1 MGMPSITKSVSPLP
15 KVRVTRRNSTPGRP
29 HEAHS
34 GLDEVD
40 RDDVENAREAD
51 FDNCFGLA
59 VVEGAAADD
68 NFRFAGFPVFLTLDD
83 GTGEEDVF
91 EIEDR
96 EVFIFQLFSS
106 VNGYNVVQRTN

>member
-1 MGMPSITKSVSPLP
+1 MPSITKSVSPLP

-59 VVEGAAADD
+59 IVERAAPDD
-68 NFRFAGFPVFLTLDD
+68 IFRFTSFPVFLTLDD
-83 GTGEEDVF
+83 GTREEDVF

-106 VNGYNVVQRTN
+106 MNGYNVVERTN